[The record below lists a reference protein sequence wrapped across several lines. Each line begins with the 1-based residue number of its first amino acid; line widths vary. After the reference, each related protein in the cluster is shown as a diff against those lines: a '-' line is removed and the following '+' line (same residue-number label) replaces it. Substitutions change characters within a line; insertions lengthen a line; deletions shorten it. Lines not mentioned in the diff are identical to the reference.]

1 MTKKRIPILQL
12 IDGFATEEVSGGAA
26 QFGIQLAR
34 HLDTT
39 QYTPF
44 VCGLW
49 HYGTDSERRWRME
62 LHKTGISTNILIEHP
77 NRLETDMIRAM
88 GLFFNLINQTRPQ
101 IVHSH
106 FERGDL
112 LALFSKVLHPSHP
125 CIVRTMHADQ
135 QWQTRPWLGQLMNL
149 AAFPWYFDAE
159 VAISQATQQVLDRR
173 LAARLRG
180 RRSVLIYNAIS
191 RTFLEQFAPK
201 SPEQQ
206 VQVKPPRLALIGR
219 VEQQKGHVFFLQA
232 SVTVLRHYPDA
243 EFWVVGT
250 GSLLEAMQTLAT
262 DLGIA
267 HAVHFLGQQNNIPD
281 ILQKINMLVVPS
293 IWEGF
298 PTVILEAMAASV
310 PVVATDV
317 SGSRELVR
325 NKRTGLLIPVGQP
338 DALAQAILWL
348 LDNPDAGQRMAEHA
362 RHQVQQ
368 HTFDTVARH
377 YDNLY
382 RSCLH
387 LGNILPTSGST

>member
-1 MTKKRIPILQL
+1 
-12 IDGFATEEVSGGAA
+12 
-26 QFGIQLAR
+26 
-34 HLDTT
+34 
-39 QYTPF
+39 
-44 VCGLW
+44 
-49 HYGTDSERRWRME
+49 
-62 LHKTGISTNILIEHP
+62 
-77 NRLETDMIRAM
+77 
-88 GLFFNLINQTRPQ
+88 
-101 IVHSH
+101 
-106 FERGDL
+106 
-112 LALFSKVLHPSHP
+112 
-125 CIVRTMHADQ
+125 MHADQ